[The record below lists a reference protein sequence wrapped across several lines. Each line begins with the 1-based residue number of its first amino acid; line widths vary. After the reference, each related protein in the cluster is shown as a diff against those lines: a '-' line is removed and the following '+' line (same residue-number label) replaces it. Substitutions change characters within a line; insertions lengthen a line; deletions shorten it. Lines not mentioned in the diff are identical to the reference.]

1 MKVLWLSSKMTFP
14 EACNEIKISV
24 PILGGWLYS
33 GATALLETN
42 PAIELAVAALYSGK
56 EFKCI
61 DKYKIKYYLIPS
73 KGGNK
78 KYNALLEPYLK
89 RIKSEF
95 KPEIVHIHGS
105 EYPHGL
111 AWVKA
116 CGNENV
122 VVSIQGLVSVYARYF
137 LGGIPIKD
145 IKNSITF
152 RDIIRNDSL
161 LFQQKKM
168 YRRGEYEIELLKNV
182 SHVIGRTT
190 WDRSNSW
197 AINPKANYH
206 FCNETLREKF
216 YDSKWE
222 YGKCEK
228 QTIFL
233 SQAHYPIKGI
243 QQIVKALPIVL
254 KHYPDTMV
262 YVSGSNFMKP
272 SFLRRNGYASYL
284 SKLMKKSGVADRFKF
299 IGMLNEEEM
308 VNQYLKANVFV
319 CPSSIENS
327 PNSVGEAQLLG
338 TPCIASYVGGSMDM
352 IQDGESGFLYR
363 FEEVELLA
371 MRICEIFSAS
381 ALAEKISINEQIV
394 ARKRHN
400 KKKNGECL
408 NEIYNM
414 VLNESISNL

>member
-1 MKVLWLSSKMTFP
+1 MKVLWISNGMFP
-14 EACNEIKISV
+14 EACRELHIDE
-24 PILGGWLYS
+24 PALGGWMYS
-33 GATALLETN
+33 GAMALLETN

-95 KPEIVHIHGS
+95 NPEIVHIHGS
-105 EYPHGL
+105 EYPHSL
-111 AWVKA
+111 AWVRA

-137 LGGIPIKD
+137 LGGIPLKD
-145 IKNSITF
+145 IKKSITI

-161 LFQQKKM
+161 LSQQKSM
-168 YRRGEYEIELLKNV
+168 CQRGDYEIELLKNV
-182 SHVIGRTT
+182 RHIIGRTT

-197 AINPKANYH
+197 AINPLANYH
-206 FCNETLREKF
+206 FCNETLRTKF
-216 YDSKWE
+216 YNSIWQ
-222 YGKCEK
+222 YNNCEK
-228 QTIFL
+228 HTIFL

-243 QQIVKALPIVL
+243 QQIVKAMPFVL
-254 KHYPDTMV
+254 KHYPNTIV
-262 YVSGSNFMKP
+262 YVSGLNFINS
-272 SFLRRNGYASYL
+272 SFIRRNGFASYL
-284 SKLMKKSGVADRFKF
+284 IKLMKKHGVVENFRFLG
-299 IGMLNEEEM
+299 ILNEEEM
-308 VNQYLKANVFV
+308 VNQFLKANVFV

-363 FEEVELLA
+363 FEEVKLLA
-371 MRICEIFSAS
+371 MRICQIFEDGSHS
-381 ALAEKISINEQIV
+381 EQISKKERLIS
-394 ARKRHN
+394 ADRHN
-400 KKKNGECL
+400 KVKNGNRL
-408 NEIYNM
+408 NEIYKTILSEN
-414 VLNESISNL
+414 ISSL